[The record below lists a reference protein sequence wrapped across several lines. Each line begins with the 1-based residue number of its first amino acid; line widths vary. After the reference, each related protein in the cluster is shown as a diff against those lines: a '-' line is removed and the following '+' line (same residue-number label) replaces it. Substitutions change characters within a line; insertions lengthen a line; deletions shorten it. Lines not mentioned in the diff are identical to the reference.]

1 MEISVNGNRVLIL
14 NREDYSGTRTLYKQV
29 DKNGRY
35 QLIGL
40 GIYGLPILYCKHGVT
55 YKSLIPELKNRM
67 LLSHVEKL
75 IEEIMRYNNENN
87 IQDKQTL

>member
-14 NREDYSGTRTLYKQV
+14 NREDYSGTRALYKQV

-55 YKSLIPELKNRM
+55 YKSLIPILRERM
-67 LLSHVEKL
+67 LESDVANLMK
-75 IEEIMRYNNENN
+75 EINEVV
-87 IQDKQTL
+87 K

>member
-14 NREDYSGTRTLYKQV
+14 NREDCSGTRALYKQV

-55 YKSLIPELKNRM
+55 YKSLIPELRNRM
-67 LLSHVEKL
+67 LLSRVENL
-75 IEEIMRYNNENN
+75 IEEINEVV
-87 IQDKQTL
+87 K